1 MIDLNQ
7 HTLDLEYPCL
17 WQYKVVIRHEQTID
31 NIIKEILKDREYT
44 ILKSNRSSK
53 GKFHSFSLNLEV
65 QDEEDR
71 LNLYKNLQEHKQI
84 KMVV

>member
-7 HTLDLEYPCL
+7 HKIELTYPCN
-17 WQYKVVIRHEQTID
+17 WKYKIIIRFEENID
-31 NIIKEILKDREYT
+31 LIIKSILKDREYS
-44 ILKSNRSSK
+44 ILESNRSSK